1 MTARESPATAL
12 DAAIERVVGDLTVL
26 HHDHLSGLLPP
37 ERAALAAAHRD
48 LATAEG
54 AVAYHRNALM
64 RLSSGSYPVDAPLL
78 DRLRRTVHD
87 LAQATAA
94 RDRLQEGVAAAL
106 EEVKAAAP
114 AAAPADEELTPRDF
128 AALLS
133 LAGGGTMREHLLTH
147 RVSVRTVQGRL
158 IELPAFQRLEAQ
170 GLVTRDTSRA
180 LTVGQP
186 VTLTDTG
193 RTALL
198 GTRRP
203 PAMATPAPARPAG
216 AWPTPARH
224 H

>member
-1 MTARESPATAL
+1 MTTRESPATAL
-12 DAAIERVVGDLTVL
+12 DAAIEHAVGDLAVL
-26 HHDHLSGLLPP
+26 HHDHLRGLLPA
-37 ERAALAAAHRD
+37 ERAALAAVHRE
-48 LATAEG
+48 LVTAEG
-54 AVAYHRNALM
+54 AVTYHRNALT
-64 RLSSGSYPVDAPLL
+64 RLSSGSYRVDTPLL
-78 DRLRRTVHD
+78 DRLRRTVHE

-106 EEVKAAAP
+106 EAVKAAAP
-114 AAAPADEELTPRDF
+114 ALAPADEELTPRDF

-158 IELPAFQRLEAQ
+158 VELPSFQRLEAH
-170 GLVTRDTSRA
+170 GLLTRDTSRA

-203 PAMATPAPARPAG
+203 PAMATPVPARPAG
-216 AWPTPARH
+216 AWPAAARH

>member
-1 MTARESPATAL
+1 MTVREPSATAL
-12 DAAIERVVGDLTVL
+12 DAAIEHVVGDLAVL
-26 HHDHLSGLLPP
+26 QHDHLRGLLPP
-37 ERAALAAAHRD
+37 ERAVLAAVHGD
-48 LATAEG
+48 LVTAEG
-54 AVAYHRNALM
+54 AVAYHRNVLM
-64 RLSSGSYPVDAPLL
+64 RLSSGSYPVDGPLL

-106 EEVKAAAP
+106 EAVKAAAP
-114 AAAPADEELTPRDF
+114 SPAPADEELTPRDF

-147 RVSVRTVQGRL
+147 RLSVRTVQGRL
-158 IELPAFQRLEAQ
+158 VELPTFQRLEAH

-186 VTLTDTG
+186 VALSDTG

-198 GTRRP
+198 GTRRS
-203 PAMATPAPARPAG
+203 PAMAAPVPARPAG
-216 AWPTPARH
+216 AWPAPARH

>member
-1 MTARESPATAL
+1 MTVRESPATAL
-12 DAAIERVVGDLTVL
+12 DAAIEHVVGYLAVL
-26 HHDHLSGLLPP
+26 HHDHLRGLLPP
-37 ERAALAAAHRD
+37 ERAALAAVHRE
-48 LATAEG
+48 LVTAEG
-54 AVAYHRNALM
+54 AVAYHRNVLM

-78 DRLRRTVHD
+78 NRLRRTLHD

-106 EEVKAAAP
+106 KAVKAAAP
-114 AAAPADEELTPRDF
+114 VPAPADEELTPRDF

-133 LAGGGTMREHLLTH
+133 LAAGGTMREHLLTH

-158 IELPAFQRLEAQ
+158 IELPAFQRLEAH

-186 VTLTDTG
+186 VTLTETG

-198 GTRRP
+198 GTRRS
-203 PAMATPAPARPAG
+203 PAMATPVPARPAG